1 MMMKRTQKM
10 DAKKKH
16 LKMVMVLM
24 DRGATRRSQLAKE
37 ACIRMMRVEICN
49 IYCLTC
55 KVTSEEITSMAN
67 KII

>member
-1 MMMKRTQKM
+1 MMMKKTRRM

-24 DRGATRRSQLAKE
+24 DRGATRPFQLAKE
-37 ACIRMMRVEICN
+37 ACTRMMRVEICN
-49 IYCLTC
+49 IYCLTGR
-55 KVTSEEITSMAN
+55 VTAEEITSMAN